1 MTMRGEFKTPGG
13 KLVAVEFGIRD
24 KLLRDVVVTGDFF
37 LYPEEA
43 LPRLAASLEGA
54 AVTESAAE
62 YARRVQEA
70 IAGEIELL
78 GTSPEGIAIAVLRA
92 LEEQNGG

>member
-1 MTMRGEFKTPGG
+1 MRGEFKTPGG
-13 KLVAVEFGIRD
+13 KLVAVEFVVRN
-24 KLLRDVVVTGDFF
+24 KTLHDVVVTGDFF

-62 YARRVQEA
+62 YARRVQGA
-70 IAGEIELL
+70 IKDGVELL

-92 LEEQNGG
+92 LEEPNGG